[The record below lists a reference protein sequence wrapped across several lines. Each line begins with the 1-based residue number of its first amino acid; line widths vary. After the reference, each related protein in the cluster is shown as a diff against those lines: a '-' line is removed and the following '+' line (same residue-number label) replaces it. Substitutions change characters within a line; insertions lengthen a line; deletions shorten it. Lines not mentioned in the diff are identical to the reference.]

1 MKKIDQ
7 NQSNEPLKR
16 SVRHF
21 VSRVRHLIDLE
32 REYSASYYGTQER
45 RIAARTARNAENDV
59 EEMAKELIQ
68 TLDLL

>member
-7 NQSNEPLKR
+7 NQSAEPLKR

-21 VSRVRHLIDLE
+21 VSMVRHLIDLE

-45 RIAARTARNAENDV
+45 RIAAITAKNAENDV